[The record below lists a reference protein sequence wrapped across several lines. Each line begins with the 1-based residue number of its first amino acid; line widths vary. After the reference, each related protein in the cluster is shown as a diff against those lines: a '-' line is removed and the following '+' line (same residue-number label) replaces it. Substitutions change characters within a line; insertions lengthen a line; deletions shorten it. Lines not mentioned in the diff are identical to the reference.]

1 MSRDHQA
8 DVRKDAVSKAE
19 DNYLRTLD
27 EMTARLKN
35 ADGSVDEPCESV
47 KLDDKDKSNNKD
59 GEEHIMRPS
68 TRL

>member
-27 EMTARLKN
+27 EITTRLKKP
-35 ADGSVDEPCESV
+35 DGSMDEPQESV
-47 KLDDKDKSNNKD
+47 KLDDKNGNDNKD
-59 GEEHIMRPS
+59 GEEHVKCPVA
-68 TRL
+68 